1 MIDLKNKKIL
11 LIDLDGTLIE
21 TISGET
27 FPKGLWDTKF
37 KLGTLH
43 QIHNMVE
50 HGSLRHCCIITNQG
64 GVEMGYTRL
73 NIMDT
78 KINYCAAAIQDS
90 CGSKLLTCRANYC
103 ATNDKE
109 YVFRK
114 PNPGMVIDYFNWLY
128 QKEGIGEKKA
138 KEWSIMVGDASGLP
152 GQFSDS
158 DKKTAENAGI
168 DYMDINDFLNYN
180 FNNEEEFYLP

>member
-1 MIDLKNKKIL
+1 MDLKKKKIL
-11 LIDLDGTLIE
+11 FLDLDGTLIE
-21 TISGET
+21 TISGEV
-27 FPKGLWDTKF
+27 FPKGLWDMKF
-37 KLGTLH
+37 KLATLH
-43 QIHNMVE
+43 QIYNMAE
-50 HGSLRHCCIITNQG
+50 LGSLRHCCIITNQG
-64 GVEMGYTRL
+64 GIEAGHVRL
-73 NIMDT
+73 KAMDA
-78 KINYCAAAIQDS
+78 KISYCAATIQDT

-168 DYMDINDFLNYN
+168 DYMDINKFLNYN